1 MNRKG
6 KEYSPVYKMW
16 VLFSMLYLV
25 PAFGY
30 AQTTTSTS
38 GSSKVEMVDFMKPI
52 IELWCYFAGQK
63 ELAAILAGI
72 AIVGLIIMF
81 IVDEGGSYI
90 STALRIMLG
99 AAILISLPALVSQI
113 FGTSNFCR
121 NSSIQTV
128 IDIPTR

>member
-6 KEYSPVYKMW
+6 KKYSPVHKMW
-16 VLFSMLYLV
+16 ILFSMLYLV

-38 GSSKVEMVDFMKPI
+38 GSSNVAMVDFMRPI
-52 IELWCYFAGQK
+52 IALWCYFAGKK

-113 FGTSNFCR
+113 FGTADFCKKKDSGI
-121 NSSIQTV
+121 NIS
-128 IDIPTR
+128 IPTR